1 MSPGLRRYIFVRI
14 LLTIPMVLILVTVVF
29 FVLRVIP
36 GDPAVAILREGASE
50 EQLASFRAAAGLD
63 QPLHIQYFRYI
74 SGVVRLD
81 FGEAMKRS
89 VPVMQEIRTF
99 FPATVELAIYSMLIT
114 ASVGIFFGAYAAHN
128 RKSAA
133 DYGIRISS
141 IILYSLPIFWL
152 GLMLQMIF
160 GAQLGWLPVS
170 GRLSPGMTPGP
181 EETITGLYTIDAILN
196 RNWVLFKDAIL
207 HLILPSITLGLVL
220 AGIFTRLTRANM
232 LDVLEQDYITAGRA
246 RGIWERVLVYR
257 HGLRNAF
264 IPIVTL
270 LGLQVALL
278 LAGAILTE
286 TTFSWP
292 GLGRLVVQRIYDRD
306 FATLQGAI
314 IFFALIVAGVSLI
327 VDILYG
333 FLDPRIRY

>member
-1 MSPGLRRYIFVRI
+1 MSPGLRRYIVVRI
-14 LLTIPMVLILVTVVF
+14 LLTIPMLLILVTVVF

-36 GDPAVAILREGASE
+36 GDPALAIMREGASE
-50 EQLASFRAAAGLD
+50 EQLDSFRAAAGLD
-63 QPLHIQYFRYI
+63 QPLHIQYLRYI
-74 SGVVRLD
+74 GGVVRLD

-89 VPVMQEIRTF
+89 VPVTEEIKTF
-99 FPATVELAIYSMLIT
+99 FPATVELAIYSMLVT
-114 ASVGIFFGAYAAHN
+114 ATVGIFFGAYAAHR
-128 RKSAA
+128 RKTAA

-170 GRLSPGMTPGP
+170 GRLSAGMTPGP
-181 EETITGLYTIDAILN
+181 EETITGLYTIDALLT
-196 RNWVLFKDAIL
+196 RNWVLLRDALL
-207 HLILPSITLGLVL
+207 HLILPSLTLGLVL

-306 FATLQGAI
+306 FTTLQGTI

>member
-1 MSPGLRRYIFVRI
+1 MSPGLRRYIVVR
-14 LLTIPMVLILVTVVF
+14 LVLTIPMLLILVTVVF

-36 GDPAVAILREGASE
+36 GDPAVAILREGATE
-50 EQLASFRAAAGLD
+50 EQLQSFRVATGLD
-63 QPLHIQYFRYI
+63 RPLYAQYLDYVGGI
-74 SGVVRLD
+74 LTLD
-81 FGEAMKRS
+81 FGMAMKRS
-89 VPVMQEIRTF
+89 VPVIDEIKTF
-99 FPATVELAIYSMLIT
+99 FPATVELAMFSMLVT
-114 ASVGIFFGAYAAHN
+114 TSVGILFGAYAARR
-128 RKSAA
+128 RKTAA

-152 GLMLQMIF
+152 GLMFQMIF

-170 GRLSPGMTPGP
+170 GRLDPGMTP
-181 EETITGLYTIDAILN
+181 EQSITGLYTIDAILTG
-196 RNWVLFKDAIL
+196 NWVLLWDAL
-207 HLILPSITLGLVL
+207 RHLVLPAMTLGLVL
-220 AGIFTRLTRANM
+220 AGIFIRLTRANM

-246 RGIWERVLVYR
+246 RGIWERTLVYR

-306 FATLQGAI
+306 FNTLQGSI
-314 IFFALIVAGVSLI
+314 LFFAFIVAMVSLF